1 MRNNLR
7 SNNAESAQ
15 ELRND
20 LRKNSAKTAEQF
32 RTPGLAAKRYGV
44 ILVEPEWRFEP
55 WSREIGMDR
64 AADNHYPT
72 RPKLIASLVKS
83 RSSRLSGNGESGGI
97 FRASAQHCASTASQ
111 VLGTPP
117 RNEHGASRR
126 DQDKRGEASRSS
138 RSGLRLV
145 HRRLTLDLK
154 EAKALLDEFGIMR
167 RPSAL

>member
-1 MRNNLR
+1 MKGARDKRLRKVCVGLARHRASGRSRGCVSQRQASVAEGTVRNNLR
-7 SNNAESAQ
+7 SNNAESVQ

-44 ILVEPEWRFEP
+44 ILVDPEWRFEP

-111 VLGTPP
+111 VRGTPP
-117 RNEHGASRR
+117 RNEHGASL
-126 DQDKRGEASRSS
+126 A
-138 RSGLRLV
+138 RSG
-145 HRRLTLDLK
+145 
-154 EAKALLDEFGIMR
+154 
-167 RPSAL
+167 

>member
-1 MRNNLR
+1 VSQRQASVAEGTVRNNLR

-44 ILVEPEWRFEP
+44 ILVDPEWRFEP

-117 RNEHGASRR
+117 RNEHGASL
-126 DQDKRGEASRSS
+126 A
-138 RSGLRLV
+138 RSG
-145 HRRLTLDLK
+145 
-154 EAKALLDEFGIMR
+154 
-167 RPSAL
+167 